1 MYIHVGEDVMVR
13 SSEIIAILEKG
24 TVHSSDEIKHF
35 LEKNKKAVVYLSNGN
50 FKSMI
55 ITSPHVYFISYC
67 SRNIEETAIKTR
79 QRCRNR

>member
-1 MYIHVGEDVMVR
+1 VMVR

-55 ITSPHVYFISYC
+55 ITSPHVYLSPIAPGTLKKRLLKPDSDVE
-67 SRNIEETAIKTR
+67 IDD
-79 QRCRNR
+79 